1 MRDRKGQGALLE
13 APPEG
18 RFVADKQSDKPKP
31 VSSRVIRV
39 PEPVAEAIDFLAEQ
53 YGLSL
58 AEFMSQHLL
67 AHLKSMIPEAKRVY
81 AKRSAQRASKI
92 LGDKERN

>member
-13 APPEG
+13 APPEE

-39 PEPVAEAIDFLAEQ
+39 PELVAEAIDYLAGQ
-53 YGLSL
+53 YGLSVT
-58 AEFMSQHLL
+58 EFMSQHLL
-67 AHLKSMIPEAKRVY
+67 AHLKSMFPEAKRVN
-81 AKRSAQRASKI
+81 AKRESKI